1 MSQLDGAQVAFP
13 RWQPSRLITGG
24 YWRSAAASRSAD
36 PELFFPISDSG
47 KSLEQVAEAKAI
59 CAGCP
64 VRNDCLAFA
73 LRTGQVDGIWGGTTT
88 HERASHGEA
97 WSAGRQPSR

>member
-1 MSQLDGAQVAFP
+1 
-13 RWQPSRLITGG
+13 
-24 YWRSAAASRSAD
+24 
-36 PELFFPISDSG
+36 
-47 KSLEQVAEAKAI
+47 VAEAKAI

-64 VRNDCLAFA
+64 VRNECLAFA